1 MMEVFHSPLECVFL
15 LKDKEVCEPSPPT
28 PAAVT
33 DIYREGFSELFPL
46 EESAWRERPSV
57 LPLHADPAG
66 TNEVDTFRAMETE
79 LGRQRE

>member
-1 MMEVFHSPLECVFL
+1 MNHPPL
-15 LKDKEVCEPSPPT
+15 T

-46 EESAWRERPSV
+46 EESARRERPSV
-57 LPLHADPAG
+57 LPLHADLKVQM
-66 TNEVDTFRAMETE
+66 EVETFRAMETE